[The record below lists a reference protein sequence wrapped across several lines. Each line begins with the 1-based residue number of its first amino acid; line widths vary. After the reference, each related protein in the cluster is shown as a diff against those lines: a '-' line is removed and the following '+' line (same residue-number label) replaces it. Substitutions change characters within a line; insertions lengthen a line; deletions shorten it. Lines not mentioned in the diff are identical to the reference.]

1 MTRIRL
7 SRNKKT
13 GASKHYGFVEFKD
26 AEVAEIVAKTMDKY
40 LLFGCILAVR
50 VVPASQIHPDL
61 WKGANRRWK
70 LYDRNAAEGKQLAAR
85 AGETAWNERV
95 SKEQQ
100 RRAKRAEK
108 LKELGYDFKP
118 PQLKAAVAT
127 EAPAALENGE
137 EATAPVKAIEAA
149 PAAEKVEEEEK
160 KEPEAD
166 EKAEEEPAKEAE
178 AKAATKKAKSPA
190 AKKGAKGKKVKS

>member
-50 VVPASQIHPDL
+50 VVPASQVHPDL

-70 LYDRNAAEGKQLAAR
+70 IYDRNAAEGKQLSAR

-118 PQLKAAVAT
+118 PQLKAAVAP
-127 EAPAALENGE
+127 EVAPAAIENGE
-137 EATAPVKAIEAA
+137 QDAAPVKAIEAA
-149 PAAEKVEEEEK
+149 PEKVEEEEK

-166 EKAEEEPAKEAE
+166 EKAEEPAKEEAE
-178 AKAATKKAKSPA
+178 AKPAAKKAKPAA

>member
-13 GASKHYGFVEFKD
+13 GASKHYGFVEFKN

-50 VVPASQIHPDL
+50 VVPVSQIHPDL

-70 LYDRNAAEGKQLAAR
+70 VYDRNAVEGKQLAAR
-85 AGETAWNERV
+85 AGETAWNARV

-100 RRAKRAEK
+100 RRAKRADK
-108 LKELGYDFKP
+108 LKELGYDFKA
-118 PQLKAAVAT
+118 PQLKAAVAP
-127 EAPAALENGE
+127 EAPAALENAE
-137 EATAPVKAIEAA
+137 EDAAPVQAIEAA

-166 EKAEEEPAKEAE
+166 EKAEEEPAEEVE
-178 AKAATKKAKSPA
+178 AKPATKKAKPAA